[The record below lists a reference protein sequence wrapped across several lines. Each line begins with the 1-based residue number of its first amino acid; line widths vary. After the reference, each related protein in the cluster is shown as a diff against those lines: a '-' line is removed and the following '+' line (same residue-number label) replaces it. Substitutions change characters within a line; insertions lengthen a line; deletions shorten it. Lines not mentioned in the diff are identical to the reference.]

1 MIGAG
6 RSLRRQRNS
15 AGRQDVYSVMR
26 SLAPLAL
33 ALTLWFGTLTMP
45 LASVQACSCAG
56 FPTAS
61 EGVRA
66 AVAEGR
72 VALIG
77 SIVDTAPAAPDPNGF
92 GPMVRYAVDVERAS
106 VPVSGLL
113 EVRALDDGGGASCGI
128 QFAIGE
134 RWVIVADGANG
145 VLETGL
151 CSGNVLTDGLAAA
164 EAAAIAESLPF
175 VPDATTSP
183 TGQPEGGDSPL
194 LPVAIGLLVAIGVG
208 GLLLVAF
215 RERSVP
221 RA

>member
-1 MIGAG
+1 
-6 RSLRRQRNS
+6 
-15 AGRQDVYSVMR
+15 MR
-26 SLAPLAL
+26 SLAALAL
-33 ALTLWFGTLTMP
+33 ALTMWIGALSMP

-56 FPTAS
+56 SATAS

-77 SIVDTAPAAPDPNGF
+77 SIVDTAPAAPDPNSL
-92 GPMVRYAVDVERAS
+92 GPMVRYAIDVERAS
-106 VPVSGLL
+106 APVSGLL
-113 EVRALDDGGGASCGI
+113 EVQALDDGGGASCGI

-145 VLETGL
+145 LLETGL
-151 CSGNVLTDGLAAA
+151 CSGNVRTDGLAAD
-164 EAAAIAESLPF
+164 EEAAIAEALPF
-175 VPDATTSP
+175 VPDATTSS
-183 TGQPEGGDSPL
+183 TAQPEDADSPL
-194 LPVAIGLLVAIGVG
+194 LPVTIGLLLAIGIG

-221 RA
+221 PAT